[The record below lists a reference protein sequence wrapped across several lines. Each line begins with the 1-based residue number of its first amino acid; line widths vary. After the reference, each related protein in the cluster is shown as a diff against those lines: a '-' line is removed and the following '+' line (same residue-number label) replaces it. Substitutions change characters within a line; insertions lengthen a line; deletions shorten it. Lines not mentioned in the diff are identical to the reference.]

1 MNDEKYLETGLAGQ
15 TKKQVY
21 FDNPQE
27 AKEYLVNRSEFNQRK
42 IQAGYK
48 GLVMDLPVDV
58 SVDPRGEEVIDI
70 NHFRCKERNQ
80 GFARQAM
87 TRMLAI
93 TKENDYKRVW
103 THIRANPSR
112 ERVIEFL
119 TAAGFDIVPLTD
131 IYNPDPTIV
140 TAKQEI

>member
-1 MNDEKYLETGLAGQ
+1 MTSETYLTTGLAGQ

-21 FDNPQE
+21 FDNTQE
-27 AKEYLVNRSEFNQRK
+27 AETYLLNRSEFNQKK
-42 IQAGYK
+42 IQAGFK

-58 SVDPRGEEVIDI
+58 GVDPRGEKVIDI
-70 NHFRCKERNQ
+70 NHFKCKERNQ
-80 GFARQAM
+80 GHARQAM
-87 TRMLAI
+87 TRILSI
-93 TKENDYKRVW
+93 VKQNNYERVW

-119 TAAGFDIVPLTD
+119 TAAGFDIVPLDD